1 MLGVGVVLMI
11 LIVVIVVSIVLVS
24 LVMGV
29 ATLTKVL
36 MVLKTVVSPT
46 GVVAFGVIVVDNNRM
61 GVLIECS
68 LMTVDVGA

>member
-1 MLGVGVVLMI
+1 MLGVGVVPMI
-11 LIVVIVVSIVLVS
+11 LIVVIVVSIVFVS

-36 MVLKTVVSPT
+36 MVLKTVVGPT
-46 GVVAFGVIVVDNNRM
+46 GVVAFGVIVVDNKRM